1 MALHVL
7 AGRGHALLV
16 GVVHDLLQII
26 WMDGVQDIEE
36 VLPGWAFSRRVRVR
50 EVRHQL
56 RVLLELRIKGL
67 DAELIVVRNLNGSD
81 FRLLQQLL
89 LAGHDGLQVVLVQD
103 GLVGE
108 VELDY
113 KLVSPKICGNLRC

>member
-16 GVVHDLLQII
+16 SVVHDLLQII
-26 WMDGVQDIEE
+26 WMDSIQDIEE
-36 VLPGWAFSRRVRVR
+36 VLPGWALSRRVRVR
-50 EVRHQL
+50 EVGHQL
-56 RVLLELRIKGL
+56 RVLLELRIKRF

-108 VELDY
+108 IKLDY
-113 KLVSPKICGNLRC
+113 